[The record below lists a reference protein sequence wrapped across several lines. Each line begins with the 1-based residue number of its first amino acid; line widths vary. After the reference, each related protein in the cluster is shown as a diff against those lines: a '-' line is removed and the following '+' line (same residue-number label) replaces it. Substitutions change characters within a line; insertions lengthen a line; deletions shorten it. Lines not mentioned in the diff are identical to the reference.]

1 MRLHASQHAVRGGAR
16 DPPRMAKQGAPGCKL
31 LLLEGPRI
39 SQMLY
44 SDHLFH
50 LETKINGLGVGRYVL
65 SLLASGKSPFAAK
78 SAKNAYMRVV
88 INKLEKEARR

>member
-1 MRLHASQHAVRGGAR
+1 MAAGTIKTKTHNIHFQEPVVNPFNGYMQDSIQIQEDDYQDLKAR
-16 DPPRMAKQGAPGCKL
+16 ADKA
-31 LLLEGPRI
+31 
-39 SQMLY
+39 
-44 SDHLFH
+44 
-50 LETKINGLGVGRYVL
+50 GLGVGRYVL

>member
-1 MRLHASQHAVRGGAR
+1 MLSLNVSKAENKWMRLHVSQHAVRGGAR
-16 DPPRMAKQGAPGCKL
+16 DPPRDGQTGSAWMQEL

-50 LETKINGLGVGRYVL
+50 LEIKINGLHL
-65 SLLASGKSPFAAK
+65 PSLL
-78 SAKNAYMRVV
+78 
-88 INKLEKEARR
+88 

>member
-1 MRLHASQHAVRGGAR
+1 MEVHATC
-16 DPPRMAKQGAPGCKL
+16 PRMAKQGAPGCKL

-50 LETKINGLGVGRYVL
+50 SEIKIRNGLHL
-65 SLLASGKSPFAAK
+65 PSLL
-78 SAKNAYMRVV
+78 
-88 INKLEKEARR
+88 

>member
-1 MRLHASQHAVRGGAR
+1 MQE
-16 DPPRMAKQGAPGCKL
+16 L

-50 LETKINGLGVGRYVL
+50 LEIKGLHL
-65 SLLASGKSPFAAK
+65 PSLL
-78 SAKNAYMRVV
+78 
-88 INKLEKEARR
+88 